1 MSLKVEKQIIQVEQ
15 KGKIEKKNLQTLKD
29 MSDNRE

>member
-15 KGKIEKKNLQTLKD
+15 REKIEKKKFADPQ
-29 MSDNRE
+29 RHE